1 MRDYSKVSPSLWQ
14 SERFNGLP
22 TDDAR
27 YLYLYLL
34 TNEHQTMAGC
44 YRLPT
49 GYACTDLRWTPERY
63 TAALADLEDSGLVL
77 VDPGAQ
83 VIGITRWFRHNP
95 PLSEN
100 HLTGIERQL
109 ERLPSDTIAEA
120 MAEAAQEVWEAVRAE
135 KAAKAAK
142 AEQDKKPA
150 PGGAGNGSHPLNQT
164 PFMRR

>member
-1 MRDYSKVSPSLWQ
+1 MTAAGPSSPL
-14 SERFNGLP
+14 
-22 TDDAR
+22 
-27 YLYLYLL
+27 
-34 TNEHQTMAGC
+34 AGSGPH
-44 YRLPT
+44 R
-49 GYACTDLRWTPERY
+49 YACTDLRWTPERY

-77 VDPGAQ
+77 VDPSAQ
-83 VIGITRWFRHNP
+83 AIGITRWFRHNP

-120 MAEAAQEVWEAVRAE
+120 MAEAAQEAWEAVRAE

-150 PGGAGNGSHPLNQT
+150 PGGAGNGHLTQT